1 MDKELTILYLK
12 TYNRKPS
19 NEELKEYLEKL
30 VEGELTLDD
39 VKKDLNVVEED
50 EENDESNDVD
60 LDIEYDASVHEITI
74 NPLSTS
80 KYDGV
85 ILSNGKICVKSSQL
99 PTDSGDSEITTTYSL
114 DELGYHNNNVVQGFK
129 FTGIRFFDIE
139 GEVSITNLIQRLNIH
154 NAYLEQTYDVANNE
168 NNLEVKHELRALH
181 QFPYCFLHRCIITN
195 PNDEEI
201 EFDLYNIH
209 EPSGL
214 NLTQIKYKQE
224 FINNEN
230 IYTLS
235 GYDIYRKITIVSSSI
250 YKFVDG
256 FSENLVNGFVED
268 GKISLKLRLAAN
280 STGTF
285 DIITGMMTTSDFADP
300 VKELQRILINVKD
313 TNLIAEHNQ
322 DWINIWNTSNITV
335 SKKTDIVSEKLEAAT
350 KSVQLYQRNIK
361 YSLYNIFSLLR
372 DDVNVDN
379 NLLNLSAFDRDGEIF
394 WNAEMFLV
402 PLLLIFNSNY
412 AKVLLDFRFKQM
424 DFAKNVALAYK
435 HKGSQFPYRENISN
449 YKDVFWAP
457 NKPAVAFN
465 TGLIGINTWNY
476 YRVSND
482 HYWLSEKG
490 FSILQNCAKYFQS
503 LFDENN
509 NLKNVHTVSGT
520 DEENNSLTRYLGISV
535 IKYYIEAN
543 YVLKLNVEPDIHNL
557 YENVKNN
564 FVSLRGEVNYSNN
577 IEMPVHIKIKK
588 NVKNQLEFCN
598 YNTNEILGNKF
609 GRLNGR
615 YLKINDNVEYRI
627 TIEKDVFINFYKNDF
642 TKIDLSYLID
652 HKILYSKEYGF
663 SDGYIVLLG
672 SNLFSYQIESEFVNN
687 AFTNLDSEIKLNNI
701 ISRPDSESSSLLET
715 HLILMHYYS
724 KLFFNSINPVSK
736 VNIIKD
742 NSIYYTSIDNS
753 LDSKLIMLNLDCLL
767 AQEMSLTTDK
777 EFYLN
782 KFESG
787 IDRILMNKE
796 NDLTK
801 PWGNHQN
808 HTLFIFNILT
818 AMFRFRIK
826 GSISDQRL
834 VIDPFII
841 NREAG
846 SCIMPKYWDHVD
858 VVYNKNNVSI
868 SNNIS

>member
-1 MDKELTILYLK
+1 M
-12 TYNRKPS
+12 
-19 NEELKEYLEKL
+19 
-30 VEGELTLDD
+30 
-39 VKKDLNVVEED
+39 
-50 EENDESNDVD
+50 
-60 LDIEYDASVHEITI
+60 
-74 NPLSTS
+74 
-80 KYDGV
+80 
-85 ILSNGKICVKSSQL
+85 
-99 PTDSGDSEITTTYSL
+99 
-114 DELGYHNNNVVQGFK
+114 
-129 FTGIRFFDIE
+129 
-139 GEVSITNLIQRLNIH
+139 SITNLIQRLNIH

-520 DEENNSLTRYLGISV
+520 DEENNS
-535 IKYYIEAN
+535 
-543 YVLKLNVEPDIHNL
+543 
-557 YENVKNN
+557 
-564 FVSLRGEVNYSNN
+564 
-577 IEMPVHIKIKK
+577 
-588 NVKNQLEFCN
+588 
-598 YNTNEILGNKF
+598 
-609 GRLNGR
+609 
-615 YLKINDNVEYRI
+615 
-627 TIEKDVFINFYKNDF
+627 
-642 TKIDLSYLID
+642 
-652 HKILYSKEYGF
+652 
-663 SDGYIVLLG
+663 
-672 SNLFSYQIESEFVNN
+672 
-687 AFTNLDSEIKLNNI
+687 
-701 ISRPDSESSSLLET
+701 
-715 HLILMHYYS
+715 
-724 KLFFNSINPVSK
+724 
-736 VNIIKD
+736 
-742 NSIYYTSIDNS
+742 
-753 LDSKLIMLNLDCLL
+753 
-767 AQEMSLTTDK
+767 
-777 EFYLN
+777 
-782 KFESG
+782 
-787 IDRILMNKE
+787 
-796 NDLTK
+796 
-801 PWGNHQN
+801 
-808 HTLFIFNILT
+808 
-818 AMFRFRIK
+818 
-826 GSISDQRL
+826 
-834 VIDPFII
+834 
-841 NREAG
+841 
-846 SCIMPKYWDHVD
+846 
-858 VVYNKNNVSI
+858 
-868 SNNIS
+868 